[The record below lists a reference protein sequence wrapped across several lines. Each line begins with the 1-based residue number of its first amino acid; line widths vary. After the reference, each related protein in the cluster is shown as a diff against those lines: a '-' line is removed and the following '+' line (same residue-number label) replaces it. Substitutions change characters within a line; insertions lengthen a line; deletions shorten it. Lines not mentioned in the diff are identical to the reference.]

1 VHAGVYSRLGER
13 DVGEGEI
20 KNVSSTV
27 CRLSWHADVIHRG
40 GSSPPSELYAAASC
54 GNSGLEGFVSNVK
67 VPSYN
72 TVLRG
77 CKVRNVLEHVR
88 GKWLSITV
96 QYR

>member
-1 VHAGVYSRLGER
+1 MHAGFYSRLGER

-20 KNVSSTV
+20 NDVSSTV
-27 CRLSWHADVIHRG
+27 CRLSWHADVVHGG

-54 GNSGLEGFVSNVK
+54 GNGRLEGFVSNVK
-67 VPSYN
+67 VPSYK

-77 CKVRNVLEHVR
+77 CKVRDVLEHFR

-96 QYR
+96 